1 MTTTADR
8 LKAFQELNKRNRFS
22 ANARS
27 LYLELVWTFEG
38 EGDELKLGN
47 RLLQERSGIQSSRS
61 FDAARS
67 ALINAGLIKHKNQVY
82 SLVEKTSETER
93 KSGGKAVENSADGF
107 IVEQTNLNSNL
118 NKKNKTAT
126 TTTTA
131 CACEAT
137 IDGGDEKPT
146 GQTTLSRNS
155 PAVEKEWFMWNNAHL
170 KGGDALELIQLENLY
185 GTEKVVAAIH
195 AAGCADKYGKITMN
209 FLKKVLAR
217 IVNGETVKPK
227 FAKTAEK
234 KSVYDGDDDF

>member
-8 LKAFQELNKRNRFS
+8 LKAFQELNKRKQFS

-27 LYLELVWTFEG
+27 LYLELVWSFEG

-67 ALINAGLIKHKNQVY
+67 ALINAGLIRHKNQVY
-82 SLVEKTSETER
+82 SLGENSVETEW
-93 KSGGKAVENSADGF
+93 KSGGKAVENSGSGF
-107 IVEQTNLNSNL
+107 IVEQSNTNLK
-118 NKKNKTAT
+118 NKKNKTT
-126 TTTTA
+126 TTTTTT
-131 CACEAT
+131 CASEGT
-137 IDGGDEKPT
+137 SDGGDEKPT
-146 GQTTLSRNS
+146 GQTALSRNS

-217 IVNGETVKPK
+217 IVNGEKVEPKYAVAKP
-227 FAKTAEK
+227 K
-234 KSVYDGDDDF
+234 KSVYDNDDDF